1 MRQFVSF
8 LRGIRGSNGCP
19 GEGNEASSLPP
30 HPCSRGEKIL
40 RGRGDAP
47 RFAFSAPSF
56 QSHSLLTMSSSH
68 PEPPPPNQPTFKQ
81 ANFSWKLSAR
91 DRLRKGVPRDAPTLL
106 SSLRFIPRLD
116 LYTWYMWAKSILQ
129 GERPERAVTP
139 ECILAAGAL
148 EMQEAPYVPRD
159 APSCEWSETP
169 GLE

>member
-68 PEPPPPNQPTFKQ
+68 PEPPPPQPTNLQ
-81 ANFSWKLSAR
+81 TSKLFLETQRTRPAKERGPQGCTYLAVFAPFYSPPGLVHLVHVGKIHPAGREAR
-91 DRLRKGVPRDAPTLL
+91 KSRDSRVHTGCRSPRDARNPLCSQRCPKL
-106 SSLRFIPRLD
+106 
-116 LYTWYMWAKSILQ
+116 
-129 GERPERAVTP
+129 
-139 ECILAAGAL
+139 
-148 EMQEAPYVPRD
+148 
-159 APSCEWSETP
+159 
-169 GLE
+169 